1 MQLGEIFEVFKP
13 TKHNYQ
19 KRFLPTEPTEGYIS
33 AITCTTQNNGIA
45 CYMPK
50 EGAEVLENMIS
61 VGANGDAPAFY
72 QSREF
77 ALLQDCYALKFKERE
92 LSHAQYLFL
101 VVCLNKML
109 AKYNW
114 NNKSG
119 WTKVSKEQIL
129 LPHTPNGEIAFE
141 AMEAFIKELQAERL
155 EELQAER
162 LEELQ
167 AYLKVTG
174 LEDTKLTPE
183 EAHALNIFSAHF
195 ANRGGGGGVGGG
207 RGVKWKGCRV
217 WGV

>member
-101 VVCLNKML
+101 VVCLNKVL

-119 WTKVSKEQIL
+119 WAKVSKEQIP

-141 AMEAFIKELQAERL
+141 AMEAFIKELQAERLEELQAERL

-195 ANRGGGGGVGGG
+195 ANRGGGGAMVLPL
-207 RGVKWKGCRV
+207 VT
-217 WGV
+217 

>member
-19 KRFLPTEPTEGYIS
+19 KRFLPTEPTEGYIP

-77 ALLQDCYALKFKERE
+77 ALLQDCYALKFKGQE
-92 LSHAQYLFL
+92 LNRVQYLFL

-141 AMEAFIKELQAERL
+141 AMEAFIKELQA
-155 EELQAER
+155 
-162 LEELQ
+162 
-167 AYLKVTG
+167 YLKVTG

-195 ANRGGGGGVGGG
+195 ENRGGGGGMALPSAITKG
-207 RGVKWKGCRV
+207 RS
-217 WGV
+217 

>member
-1 MQLGEIFEVFKP
+1 
-13 TKHNYQ
+13 
-19 KRFLPTEPTEGYIS
+19 
-33 AITCTTQNNGIA
+33 
-45 CYMPK
+45 MPK

-77 ALLQDCYALKFKERE
+77 ALLQDCYALKFKGQE
-92 LSHAQYLFL
+92 LNRVQYLFL
-101 VVCLNKML
+101 VVCLNKVL

-119 WTKVSKEQIL
+119 WAKVSKEQIP
-129 LPHTPNGEIAFE
+129 LPHTPTGEIAFE
-141 AMEAFIKELQAERL
+141 AMEAFIKELQAEH
-155 EELQAER
+155 

-195 ANRGGGGGVGGG
+195 ENRGGGAMVLPL
-207 RGVKWKGCRV
+207 VT
-217 WGV
+217 